1 MEIIF
6 ITVPVTLAFI
16 GVGVAIF
23 FWASKGGQF
32 DDLDGPAHRILFD
45 DDDGPKQ
52 SEKRVDDV
60 NDNRSGSGSVSS
72 SGSDNSDS

>member
-6 ITVPVTLAFI
+6 ITVPVTLVFI
-16 GVGVAIF
+16 AVGVAIF

-45 DDDGPKQ
+45 EDQAPESKDSEEPK
-52 SEKRVDDV
+52 
-60 NDNRSGSGSVSS
+60 
-72 SGSDNSDS
+72 DNSAEQAPESKDTPSK

>member
-16 GVGVAIF
+16 AIGVGIF

-32 DDLDGPAHRILFD
+32 DDMDGPAHRILFD
-45 DDDGPKQ
+45 DDQGPDSDAQKQ
-52 SEKRVDDV
+52 DKESEPPQEK
-60 NDNRSGSGSVSS
+60 
-72 SGSDNSDS
+72 

>member
-6 ITVPVTLAFI
+6 ITVPVTLVFI
-16 GVGVAIF
+16 AVGVAIF

-45 DDDGPKQ
+45 EDQAPESKDREPK
-52 SEKRVDDV
+52 
-60 NDNRSGSGSVSS
+60 
-72 SGSDNSDS
+72 DNSAEQAPESKDTPSK

>member
-1 MEIIF
+1 MDIIF

-16 GVGVAIF
+16 GVSIAIF

-45 DDDGPKQ
+45 DDSPETKDKEKAEPGTHSTGP
-52 SEKRVDDV
+52 SLDKRD
-60 NDNRSGSGSVSS
+60 ND
-72 SGSDNSDS
+72 

>member
-6 ITVPVTLAFI
+6 ITVPVTLVFI
-16 GVGVAIF
+16 GIGVAIF

-45 DDDGPKQ
+45 DDQGPDTKKK
-52 SEKRVDDV
+52 EKP
-60 NDNRSGSGSVSS
+60 SAESKS
-72 SGSDNSDS
+72 SDSDS

>member
-6 ITVPVTLAFI
+6 ITVPVTLVFI
-16 GVGVAIF
+16 GIGVAIF

-45 DDDGPKQ
+45 EDQGPESKPTEDSSADTQ
-52 SEKRVDDV
+52 PSE
-60 NDNRSGSGSVSS
+60 
-72 SGSDNSDS
+72 SDPKK